1 VVNELQH
8 YPNVHLGE
16 RTVLETGVV
25 VGVPPRGSAPG
36 DLPTRIG
43 PDGRL
48 RSGTIVYAGAVLGA
62 RVSTGH
68 AAVIREDNEVGNDCS
83 IGTHAVLESGNRVGD
98 GTRIHSRCFLE
109 NVTLGR
115 RVFVGPGVVF
125 TDDPHPACPRFRE
138 CVLGAVVEDDVSIGG
153 NATILPGV
161 RIGAGALVG
170 AGSVVT
176 RDVPA
181 GAVVA
186 GNPARVVKQV
196 AELVCFKGFYERPYI
211 WREQARE

>member
-1 VVNELQH
+1 MEERNI
-8 YPNVHLGE
+8 YPGVQLGSG
-16 RTVLETGVV
+16 TALDPGVI
-25 VGVPPRGSAPG
+25 VGVPARGQSPG
-36 DLPTRIG
+36 EVTTSIG

-48 RSGTIVYAGAVLGA
+48 RSGTVVYAGAQLGA
-62 RVSTGH
+62 RLNTGH
-68 AAVIREDNEVGNDCS
+68 GALIREDNVVGDDCS
-83 IGTHAVLESGNRVGD
+83 IGTHAVLEPGNRIGD

-161 RIGAGALVG
+161 RIGAGALIG

-181 GAVVA
+181 GSVVA

-211 WREQARE
+211 WREEVHR